1 MPRPDR
7 PRSPARFVRRHWAAF
22 LAPPYLLTLII
33 LRQRSPEGTAF
44 AAAAAAGFLLFLLF
58 LVRTILTWRAE
69 ARLPNGEAIFVWGGV
84 SALEIHAFVPFVAQ
98 SRIVPAALFFLLGLR
113 LPVPVAVPA
122 ALACAAW
129 FPAIV
134 HGHAPVSP
142 EVGATGIL
150 AAAAFA
156 AGTLLRRREGSPTE
170 GTDPLRE
177 AIARDRS
184 IVLPWEEAY
193 DARGGAETKAT
204 GETALVRREV
214 ELREGI
220 VRSLEAVLP
229 LTGASLA
236 AYLNSSHAPGRT
248 GLEGIVVRR
257 AGLEAGEISVPETC
271 LPVRE
276 ARVFRR
282 PFLAEGDSAARHSPW
297 GREEGI
303 RPTGIASVPV
313 LREGATEGV
322 LLVVREEEDRW
333 ATPVVPLLELVAYF
347 VGRDIERARS
357 LYRGERH
364 YLRGDW
370 YHQMVRRMAQ
380 MQPPGSGNGE
390 DDLSKRRERVYADA
404 AAQARLHAGASRVL
418 IVASADSGR
427 KGRLVREES
436 ALGGREEED
445 PVPLGDS
452 YLGWAIRT
460 GSQRLFS
467 EPHGSPKGRDVLP
480 PRWQTAGERSYIVL
494 PTGARD
500 GIAGAVVCTHP
511 EEGRFHREHADIVRG
526 IAEVMQ
532 LGLSH
537 VEYLETLT
545 RRATTDGLTGLLNR
559 KAFLSRFEEELA
571 RLDGRHPCA
580 VVMLDIDHFKR
591 VNDTYGHPFGDEVLR
606 RVAGIL
612 GKAVRK
618 GDAAGRYGGEEFILY
633 LHMTGPEKASE
644 VAERFRRMIRQ
655 ARLSHEARE
664 VAVTASMGIACSPA
678 HGRKAEELLRRADE
692 ALYLS
697 KTRGRDRVTMY
708 PG

>member
-1 MPRPDR
+1 
-7 PRSPARFVRRHWAAF
+7 
-22 LAPPYLLTLII
+22 
-33 LRQRSPEGTAF
+33 
-44 AAAAAAGFLLFLLF
+44 
-58 LVRTILTWRAE
+58 
-69 ARLPNGEAIFVWGGV
+69 
-84 SALEIHAFVPFVAQ
+84 
-98 SRIVPAALFFLLGLR
+98 
-113 LPVPVAVPA
+113 
-122 ALACAAW
+122 
-129 FPAIV
+129 
-134 HGHAPVSP
+134 
-142 EVGATGIL
+142 
-150 AAAAFA
+150 
-156 AGTLLRRREGSPTE
+156 
-170 GTDPLRE
+170 
-177 AIARDRS
+177 
-184 IVLPWEEAY
+184 
-193 DARGGAETKAT
+193 
-204 GETALVRREV
+204 
-214 ELREGI
+214 
-220 VRSLEAVLP
+220 
-229 LTGASLA
+229 
-236 AYLNSSHAPGRT
+236 
-248 GLEGIVVRR
+248 
-257 AGLEAGEISVPETC
+257 
-271 LPVRE
+271 
-276 ARVFRR
+276 
-282 PFLAEGDSAARHSPW
+282 
-297 GREEGI
+297 
-303 RPTGIASVPV
+303 VPV
-313 LREGATEGV
+313 LREGATEGI
-322 LLVVREEEDRW
+322 LLVVREEEGRW
-333 ATPVVPLLELVAYF
+333 ATPVIPLLELVAYF
-347 VGRDIERARS
+347 IGRDIERARS

-370 YHQMVRRMAQ
+370 YNQMVRRMAQ

-390 DDLSKRRERVYADA
+390 ADLSNRRERVYADA
-404 AAQARLHAGASRVL
+404 AKQVRLQTGASRVL

-467 EPHGSPKGRDVLP
+467 EPHGSPRSQDVLP
-480 PRWQTAGERSYIVL
+480 ARWQAPGERSYVVL

-500 GIAGAVVCTHP
+500 GVAVAVVCTHP
-511 EEGRFHREHADIVRG
+511 EERKFQREHADIVRG

-559 KAFLSRFEEELA
+559 KAFLSRLEEELD

-606 RVAGIL
+606 RVAGVL

-618 GDAAGRYGGEEFILY
+618 GDAAGRYGGEEFVLY

-655 ARLSHEARE
+655 ARLPHEARE
-664 VAVTASMGIACSPA
+664 VAVTASLGIACSPA
-678 HGRKAEELLRRADE
+678 HGRKADELVRKADE

-697 KTRGRDRVTMY
+697 KNRGRDRVTMY

>member
-7 PRSPARFVRRHWAAF
+7 PPRLARFVRRHWAAL
-22 LAPPYLLTLII
+22 LAPPYLLSLII
-33 LRQRSPEGTAF
+33 LRQRYPEGPAF
-44 AAAAAAGFLLFLLF
+44 ATAAVGFLLFLFL
-58 LVRTILTWRAE
+58 LVRNLLAWRAE
-69 ARLPNGEAIFVWGGV
+69 ARFPDGEAILVWGGV

-98 SRIVPAALFFLLGLR
+98 SRVVPAALFFLLGYR

-122 ALACAAW
+122 AIACTVW
-129 FPAIV
+129 FTAIV
-134 HGHAPVSP
+134 HGRAPAAP
-142 EVGATGIL
+142 EAGATGIL
-150 AAAAFA
+150 AAAAIA
-156 AGTLLRRREGSPTE
+156 AGTILRRRKGRSAEGRNPV
-170 GTDPLRE
+170 RE
-177 AIARDRS
+177 AIERDRS
-184 IVLPWEEAY
+184 IVLPWEEAHG
-193 DARGGAETKAT
+193 ARGGGETKAT
-204 GETALVRREV
+204 EETALVRREV

-236 AYLNSSHAPGRT
+236 AYLTSSHTPGRT
-248 GLEGIVVRR
+248 GLEGVVVRR
-257 AGLEAGEISVPETC
+257 SGKETEEISVPETF

-276 ARVFRR
+276 AHVFRR
-282 PFLAEGDSAARHSPW
+282 PFLEEGEPAARHSPW
-297 GREEGI
+297 GREDGV
-303 RPTGIASVPV
+303 RPTGVASVPV
-313 LREGATEGV
+313 LREGATEGI
-322 LLVVREEEDRW
+322 LLVVREEEGRW
-333 ATPVVPLLELVAYF
+333 ATPVIPLLELVAYF
-347 VGRDIERARS
+347 IGRDIERARS

-370 YHQMVRRMAQ
+370 YNQMVRRMAQ

-390 DDLSKRRERVYADA
+390 ADLSNRRERVYADA
-404 AAQARLHAGASRVL
+404 AKQVRLQTGASRVL

-467 EPHGSPKGRDVLP
+467 EPHGSPRSQDVLP
-480 PRWQTAGERSYIVL
+480 ARWQAPGERSYVVL

-500 GIAGAVVCTHP
+500 GVAVAVVCTHP
-511 EEGRFHREHADIVRG
+511 EERKFQREHADIVRG

-559 KAFLSRFEEELA
+559 KAFLSRLEEELD

-606 RVAGIL
+606 RVAGVL

-618 GDAAGRYGGEEFILY
+618 GDAAGRYGGEEFVLY

-655 ARLSHEARE
+655 ARLPHEARE
-664 VAVTASMGIACSPA
+664 VAVTASLGIACSPA
-678 HGRKAEELLRRADE
+678 HGRKADELVRKADE

-697 KTRGRDRVTMY
+697 KNRGRDRVTMY